1 MRMILGSV
9 LALICHSCAF
19 PRRVLG
25 QVLRLILVLTSGPL
39 FLPLC
44 NGLARVFTC
53 APNTD
58 WLHTTLPCYG
68 PAHSALVIGGGALLV
83 ALWALVFAGAPMG
96 THPTVHSLRLTQWVP
111 TPRFARGRHSTTWD
125 QGSY

>member
-1 MRMILGSV
+1 LFVLMMMTLGSA
-9 LALICHSCAF
+9 LALIYHLCVF
-19 PRRVLG
+19 PPRVLG

-68 PAHSALVIGGGALLV
+68 PAHSALVIGGGALLL
-83 ALWALVFAGAPMG
+83 ALWALVFAGAPIG
-96 THPTVHSLRLTQWVP
+96 IRPSVNVVVTLAFLAFAQQHLHSL
-111 TPRFARGRHSTTWD
+111 G
-125 QGSY
+125 GS